1 MGDILAI
8 RVFNRDPNPIWITR
22 IRDVL
27 FISEMRKKSPPA
39 ETQVLLDLCVK

>member
-8 RVFNRDPNPIWITR
+8 RVFNTDPIWITR

-27 FISEMRKKSPPA
+27 FISEMRRKSPPA
-39 ETQVLLDLCVK
+39 ETQVLVDLCVK